1 MSELTIIEQ
10 RLATVE
16 RELAELKTRVPIQRP
31 GNPWKRM
38 RGTVA
43 SEPLFDE
50 WRQAVED
57 YRDQRNEEEPGPA
70 Q

>member
-1 MSELTIIEQ
+1 MSELTVIEQ

-16 RELAELKTRVPIQRP
+16 RELAELKSRVPKQRH

-38 RGTVA
+38 QGMLA
-43 SEPLFDE
+43 NEPLFDE

-57 YRDQRNEEEPGPA
+57 YRSQRNEEEPGPT

>member
-1 MSELTIIEQ
+1 MSELTAIEQ

-16 RELAELKTRVPIQRP
+16 RELAELKSRVPKQRP

-38 RGTVA
+38 QGMLA
-43 SEPLFDE
+43 NEPLFDE

-57 YRDQRNEEEPGPA
+57 YRRQRNEEDLGLS